1 MKTMDFEQKNN
12 VYGDSRM
19 NSLCKNIADHA
30 YLAYTRSASL
40 MKTKFSLFG
49 LMILLAIS
57 FSSCQKNNDLKI
69 EEDSELIVNFDNTI
83 SQYKNFY
90 YNSAIPYTKSV
101 NNDEISSLISQGAQL
116 PLDVKNYLKLVI
128 STSGSC
134 ENLEELRDHIKG
146 KINDLN
152 KLNFEDNIKDG
163 CIKSLSL
170 YVASIEIAISN
181 QNMTKGYITPQE
193 RALIG
198 QAAKNDSVASVVWGW
213 ASGTATGGPSGG
225 VLGAIGAI
233 IWELL

>member
-12 VYGDSRM
+12 V
-19 NSLCKNIADHA
+19 NSGRWMDLLCNNIADHV
-30 YLAYTRSASL
+30 YLALTGNAPL
-40 MKTKFSLFG
+40 KKAKFSLFG

-57 FSSCQKNNDLKI
+57 FSSCQKNNDIKV
-69 EEDSELIVNFDNTI
+69 EEDSELIATFDNTV

-101 NNDEISSLISQGAQL
+101 NNDDIPSLISQGAQL
-116 PLDVKNYLKLVI
+116 PLDVKNYLKQVI
-128 STSGSC
+128 STSSSC
-134 ENLEELRDHIKG
+134 KNLDELRDHIKG

-152 KLNFEDNIKDG
+152 KLDFEDNIKDG

-181 QNMTKGYITPQE
+181 QNMTKGFITPQE
-193 RALIG
+193 RKVIG
-198 QAAKNDSVASVVWGW
+198 QAANNDSIASIVWGW
-213 ASGTATGGPSGG
+213 AFGTATGGPTGG